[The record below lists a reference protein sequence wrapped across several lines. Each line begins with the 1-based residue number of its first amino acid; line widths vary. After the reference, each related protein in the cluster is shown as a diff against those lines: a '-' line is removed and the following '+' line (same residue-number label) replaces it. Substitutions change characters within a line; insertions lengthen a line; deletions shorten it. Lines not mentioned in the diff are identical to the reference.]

1 MILVFT
7 LRTILLWAMSDVA
20 WQEGRPRW
28 ACVYLFLSAM
38 HGALVMNEIF

>member
-1 MILVFT
+1 MIIIAVILA
-7 LRTILLWAMSDVA
+7 ILLWAMSDVA